1 MKNFLKT
8 TFLAAGLAFAA
19 HAATAAEIKIALDSP
34 PDLGSSGSYVWA
46 HIFAEALKSGGLKA
60 NEFAR
65 DSLGGEAE
73 KLDQISQ
80 GLLEVSMSDAK
91 SAGKIDKL
99 MFGVSLPYLFA
110 DVAHMD
116 RAVAKGGILEK
127 INASTTKAGVRVLAM
142 VTVGPAAGIFN
153 TKKTINTAAD
163 LADLRMRA
171 LDENQIALFK
181 SWGTTGTIVAWKEVP
196 NALQTGVADGY
207 VNPIFVPV
215 MFGHTDFIKYFTDAR
230 VSNSVRLALASEDWY
245 QGLSDSDRAI
255 VDGAVTEATAANRT
269 WMTNRLPTMR
279 ADAIAAG
286 IEVTDLSPEARVEF
300 EKLSRGVYTNGVLN
314 AEQVAIW
321 VNASD
326 ATR

>member
-1 MKNFLKT
+1 MKKLIVT
-8 TFLAAGLAFAA
+8 TLFAAGMAMAAFT
-19 HAATAAEIKIALDSP
+19 ATAAEIKIALDSP
-34 PDLGSSGSYVWA
+34 PDLKSSGSYVWA
-46 HIFAEALKSGGLKA
+46 HSFAEALKAGGLAA

-99 MFGVSLPYLFA
+99 MFGASLPYLFV

-116 RAVAKGGILEK
+116 RAVAKGEILKK
-127 INASTTKAGVRVLAM
+127 INTSTTKAGVRVLAM

-153 TKKTINTAAD
+153 TKKTVKTAGD
-163 LADLRMRA
+163 LKGMRMRA

-215 MFGHTDFIKYFTDAR
+215 MFGHTDFIKYFTDAK

-245 QGLSDSDRAI
+245 QGLSTADRTI
-255 VDGAVTEATAANRT
+255 VDGAAAKATADNRA
-269 WMTNRLPTMR
+269 WMDKRLPTMR
-279 ADAIAAG
+279 ADAVAAG
-286 IEVTDLSPEARVEF
+286 IEVTDLTPEARAEF
-300 EKLSRGVYTNGVLN
+300 EKLSRGVYTNGALN
-314 AEQVAIW
+314 ADQVAIW

-326 ATR
+326 ATK

>member
-1 MKNFLKT
+1 MNKLIST
-8 TFLAAGLAFAA
+8 TLLAAGMALAAYS
-19 HAATAAEIKIALDSP
+19 ATAAEIKIALDSP
-34 PDLGSSGSYVWA
+34 PDLKSSGSYVWA
-46 HIFAEALKSGGLKA
+46 NSFSKALNSGGLATK
-60 NEFAR
+60 EFAR
-65 DSLGGEAE
+65 GSLGGEAE
-73 KLDQISQ
+73 KLDQVSQ

-110 DVAHMD
+110 NVAHMD
-116 RAVAKGGILEK
+116 RAVTKGEILKK

-153 TKKTINTAAD
+153 TKKTVKSAGD
-163 LADLRMRA
+163 LKDLRMRA

-215 MFGHTDFIKYFTDAR
+215 MFGHTDFIKYFTDAK
-230 VSNSVRLALASEDWY
+230 VSNSIRLALASEDWY
-245 QGLSDSDRAI
+245 QGLAASDRAI
-255 VDGAVTEATAANRT
+255 VDGAAEKATAANRT
-269 WMTNRLPTMR
+269 WLDKRLPTMR
-279 ADAIAAG
+279 ADAVAAG
-286 IEVTDLSPEARVEF
+286 IEVTDLSSEARAEF
-300 EKLSRGVYTNGVLN
+300 EKLSRGVYTNGALN
-314 AEQVAIW
+314 ADQVAIW

-326 ATR
+326 ATK